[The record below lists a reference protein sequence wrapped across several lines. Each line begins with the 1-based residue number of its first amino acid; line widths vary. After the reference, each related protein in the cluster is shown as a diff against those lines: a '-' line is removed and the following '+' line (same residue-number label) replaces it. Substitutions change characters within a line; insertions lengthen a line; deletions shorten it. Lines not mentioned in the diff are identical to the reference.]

1 MVPILIEE
9 LEVSKT
15 SVEKIARDEVDI
27 AGAVE
32 LEVGPVFDFGTE
44 TEVLVY
50 SRIFTACIGHIFFL
64 GLKENS
70 PIFESFFYAISI
82 KLHVIL

>member
-1 MVPILIEE
+1 MVPVLIVE

-27 AGAVE
+27 VRAME
-32 LEVGPVFDFGTE
+32 LEVGPVFNFDIK

-50 SRIFTACIGHIFFL
+50 SRIFTAYIGHNFFL

>member
-1 MVPILIEE
+1 MVPVLIE

-27 AGAVE
+27 ARAVK

-44 TEVLVY
+44 TKSLY
-50 SRIFTACIGHIFFL
+50 TQACIGHIFFL

-70 PIFESFFYAISI
+70 PTFESFFYAISI
-82 KLHVIL
+82 KVHVIL